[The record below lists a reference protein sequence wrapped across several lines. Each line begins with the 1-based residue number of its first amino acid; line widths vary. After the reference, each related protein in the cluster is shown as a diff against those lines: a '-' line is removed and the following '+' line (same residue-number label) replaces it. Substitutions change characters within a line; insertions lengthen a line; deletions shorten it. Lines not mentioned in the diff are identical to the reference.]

1 MTSQEKKDWVKRYC
15 GDSFIRGVSIEGD
28 VATVVVNSESGEK
41 EVKISLPNPEAG
53 KYKEK
58 R

>member
-1 MTSQEKKDWVKRYC
+1 MTNQEKKDWVKNYC
-15 GDSFIRGVSIEGD
+15 GDSFMRGVSIDGD
-28 VATVVVNSESGEK
+28 VATVVVRSEYGEK

>member
-1 MTSQEKKDWVKRYC
+1 MTNQEKKEWIKRYC
-15 GDSFIRGVSIEGD
+15 GASFIRGVSID
-28 VATVVVNSESGEK
+28 DNVATVVVCSESGEK
-41 EVKISLPNPEAG
+41 EVKISLPNQEAG

>member
-1 MTSQEKKDWVKRYC
+1 MTNQEKKDWVKNYC
-15 GDSFIRGVSIEGD
+15 GDSFVRGVSIDGD
-28 VATVVVNSESGEK
+28 VATVVVRSESGEK
-41 EVKISLPNPEAG
+41 ETRISLPNQEVG